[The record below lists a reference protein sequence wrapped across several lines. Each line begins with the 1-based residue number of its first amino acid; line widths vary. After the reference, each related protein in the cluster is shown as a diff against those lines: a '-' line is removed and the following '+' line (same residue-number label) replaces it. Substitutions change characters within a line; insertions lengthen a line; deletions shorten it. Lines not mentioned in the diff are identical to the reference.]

1 MKHLISRENYII
13 EHLHNTESVENTNEL
28 DEGLLS
34 TVFGGLKMLLKKDW
48 VNIKCKNPTVLEYLK
63 EIDKN
68 LSGYTLTKMEFSSEC
83 KNIRQNVADYF
94 NDILDYKLLQIEKA
108 ENVDK
113 FIENEDEEI
122 DKNGETNSVSK
133 LLNIKDDTLL
143 DTLNQYKKNISIAC
157 KKSSKL
163 REYADQ
169 MLNSVVVFVNDIV
182 IKELE
187 KKGADKK
194 KLEKKRKKN
203 EEDEKKLKEIRDKM
217 NKLADDAG
225 KEAIDKLADE
235 RDKSLRNINVKPI
248 GAMSGDKS
256 INIIYKQFSDMLG
269 EFNPNKLYESILK
282 DGIDKVLDSDIYI
295 GIKSSLENLK
305 WDSNNEDENLKNH
318 LLIKIIMNKIN
329 TVFGVISKNKSM
341 FVDVPSASV
350 QAMMVSLSNVIIY
363 GFMGGDKFPIEND
376 KDRISLLTK
385 CLIDSDAT
393 IGFNL
398 PLIDPKKPD
407 NGNFFLG
414 IMNQFK
420 NENISSKEIEEII
433 SNIDKKDIKKIAK
446 LEGIK
451 MKETSDFTKKFVPKI
466 MKEFRQN
473 ISELFDLILKESKK
487 IKEDAKKSRT

>member
-13 EHLHNTESVENTNEL
+13 EHLHNTESVENSNEL

-48 VNIKCKNPTVLEYLK
+48 VNIKCKNQTVLEYLK

-68 LSGYTLTKMEFSSEC
+68 LSGYTLTKMEYSSEC
-83 KNIRQNVADYF
+83 NNIRQNVADYF
-94 NDILDYKLLQIEKA
+94 NDILEYKLLQIEKT
-108 ENVDK
+108 ENVDA

-122 DKNGETNSVSK
+122 EKNGETNSVSK

-187 KKGADKK
+187 NKGADKK

-203 EEDEKKLKEIRDKM
+203 EEEEKKLKEIRDKM
-217 NKLADDAG
+217 NQLADNAG
-225 KEAIDKLADE
+225 KEAIKKLADE
-235 RDKSLRNINVKPI
+235 RDKFLRNINVTPI
-248 GAMSGDKS
+248 SSMSGDKS
-256 INIIYKQFSDMLG
+256 IIDISKQFKDMVG
-269 EFNPNKLYESILK
+269 EFNPNKLYESVLK
-282 DGIDKVLDSDIYI
+282 DGISKVLDSDTYI
-295 GIKSSLENLK
+295 GIKSSLEELK
-305 WDSNNEDENLKNH
+305 FDSNNEAENLKNH
-318 LLIKIIMNKIN
+318 LLIKIILNKIN

-341 FVDVPSASV
+341 FVGVPSASV

-363 GFMGGDKFPIEND
+363 GFMGGDKFPLEND
-376 KDRISLLTK
+376 TNRISLLSK
-385 CLIDSDAT
+385 CAIDSDAT

-398 PLIDPKKPD
+398 PLIDPKKPED
-407 NGNFFLG
+407 GNFFVS

-420 NENISSKEIEEII
+420 GENISSKEIDKII
-433 SNIDKKDIKKIAK
+433 SNVDIKDIKKIAK

-451 MKETSDFTKKFVPKI
+451 MKEISDFTKTFVPKI
-466 MKEFRQN
+466 MKEFRHN
-473 ISELFDLILKESKK
+473 MTKLFDLILKEVKK
-487 IKEDAKKSRT
+487 LKDDAEK